1 MKKAFLFAFAALC
14 AFAAQ
19 SVTINWTANNLT
31 LDHTGGYAIA
41 AFVVAGDRD
50 TAIATV
56 QQWTLSGQGNIG
68 DFKLRD
74 GGASAN
80 ADGKLRTTLVFSNNG
95 ASWGTVNTGYAAV
108 GDSKTATNISG
119 TVYFNYGDWNTAG
132 KPQQLTVVFVDDS
145 NYNYF
150 NNNPDAID
158 AVELDMDAINALTGN
173 DGSIAITIPS
183 MTLAAT
189 PGVPEPT
196 ALALLA
202 LGVAGL
208 ALKRKVA

>member
-1 MKKAFLFAFAALC
+1 MKKFMLFALAALC
-14 AFAAQ
+14 VSAAQ
-19 SVTINWTANNLT
+19 AVTINWTVNNLE

-41 AFVVAGDRD
+41 AFVVAGDRE

-56 QQWTLSGQGNIG
+56 QQWTLAGQGTIG

-80 ADGKLRTTLVFSNNG
+80 ADGKLRTTKVFSNNG
-95 ASWGTVNTGYAAV
+95 SSWGTVNTGYAAV

-119 TVYFNYGDWNTAG
+119 TVHFNYNDWVTAG
-132 KPQQLTVVFVDDS
+132 KPQQLTLILVDDA

-150 NNNPDAID
+150 NNNPIAID
-158 AVELDMDAINALTGN
+158 GIELDMAAINALTSN
-173 DGSIAITIPS
+173 DG
-183 MTLAAT
+183 TLSVTADSVT
-189 PGVPEPT
+189 LPEPT

-202 LGVAGL
+202 LGAAGL
-208 ALKRKVA
+208 ALKRKIA

>member
-19 SVTINWTANNLT
+19 AVTINWTINNLT
-31 LDHTGGYAIA
+31 LEHAGGYAIA

-56 QQWTLSGQGNIG
+56 KQWTLAGTDNIG

-80 ADGKLRTTLVFSNNG
+80 ADGKLRTTKVFSNNND
-95 ASWGTVNTGYAAV
+95 SWGTVNTGYAAV

-119 TVYFNYGDWNTAG
+119 TVHFNYNDWEAAG
-132 KPQQLTVVFVDDS
+132 KPQQLTVIFVDDA

-158 AVELDMDAINALTGN
+158 GIELDIAAVNALTDNNGTL
-173 DGSIAITIPS
+173 AITANAV
-183 MTLAAT
+183 TLAAT
-189 PGVPEPT
+189 TVPEPT

-208 ALKRKVA
+208 ALRRKA

>member
-1 MKKAFLFAFAALC
+1 MKKFMLFALAALC
-14 AFAAQ
+14 VSVAQ
-19 SVTINWTANNLT
+19 AVTINWTVDKLT

-41 AFVVAGDRD
+41 AFVVAGDRE

-56 QQWTLSGQGNIG
+56 QQWKLAGTNTIG
-68 DFKLRD
+68 DFKLRSD
-74 GGASAN
+74 GNISAN
-80 ADGKLRTTLVFSNNG
+80 ADGTLRTTTVFSNNG
-95 ASWGTVNTGYAAV
+95 TDSWGTVNAGYAAV

-119 TVYFNYGDWNTAG
+119 SVHFNYNDWTAAG
-132 KPQQLTVVFVDDS
+132 KPQQLTLIFVDDA

-158 AVELDMDAINALTGN
+158 GIELDMATINALTGN
-173 DGSIAITIPS
+173 DGTLSISVPS
-183 MTLAAT
+183 VTLAA
-189 PGVPEPT
+189 VPEPT

-208 ALKRKVA
+208 ALKRKIA

>member
-1 MKKAFLFAFAALC
+1 MKKFMLFALAALC
-14 AFAAQ
+14 VSAAQ
-19 SVTINWTANNLT
+19 AVTINWTINNLK

-50 TAIATV
+50 TAVSTV
-56 QQWTLSGQGNIG
+56 KQWTLSGQGTIG

-80 ADGKLRTTLVFSNNG
+80 ADGKLRTTKIFSNNNS
-95 ASWGTVNTGYAAV
+95 SWGTVNTGFAAV
-108 GDSKTATNISG
+108 DATQIATNVSG
-119 TVYFNYGDWNTAG
+119 TVHFNYNDWNTAG
-132 KPQQLTVVFVDDS
+132 KPQQLTLVFVDDA

-158 AVELDMDAINALTGN
+158 GVELDMTAINALTDNNG
-173 DGSIAITIPS
+173 TINVTVAS
-183 MTLAAT
+183 ATL
-189 PGVPEPT
+189 VPEPT

-208 ALKRKVA
+208 ALKRKIA

>member
-1 MKKAFLFAFAALC
+1 MKKGILFALAALC
-14 AFAAQ
+14 VSAVQA
-19 SVTINWTANNLT
+19 VTINWTINNLT

-50 TAIATV
+50 TAMETV
-56 QQWTLSGQGNIG
+56 KQWTLAGTDNIG

-80 ADGKLRTTLVFSNNG
+80 ADGKLRTTKVFSNNG
-95 ASWGTVNTGYAAV
+95 DSWGTVNTGYAAV
-108 GDSKTATNISG
+108 GEDKTATNISG
-119 TVYFNYGDWNTAG
+119 TVHFNYDNWVTAG
-132 KPQQLTVVFVDDS
+132 KPQQLTVIFVDDS

-158 AVELDMDAINALTGN
+158 GVELDMAAINALTDNNG
-173 DGSIAITIPS
+173 TINVTVAS
-183 MTLAAT
+183 ATL
-189 PGVPEPT
+189 VPEPT

-208 ALKRKVA
+208 ALRRKVA

>member
-1 MKKAFLFAFAALC
+1 MKKFMLLALAALC
-14 AFAAQ
+14 VSAAQ
-19 SVTINWTANNLT
+19 AVTINWTVDKLT

-56 QQWTLSGQGNIG
+56 KQWTLSGQGTIG
-68 DFKLRD
+68 DFKLRE

-80 ADGKLRTTLVFSNNG
+80 ADGKLRTTKIFSNNNS
-95 ASWGTVNTGYAAV
+95 SWGTVNTGYAAV

-132 KPQQLTVVFVDDS
+132 KPQQLTLILVDDA
-145 NYNYF
+145 NYSYF

-158 AVELDMDAINALTGN
+158 GIELDMDAINALTGN
-173 DGSIAITIPS
+173 EGTISITAPS
-183 MTLAAT
+183 VTLAA
-189 PGVPEPT
+189 VPEPT